1 MNANEFKA
9 IFLPMK
15 DRIFHIAF
23 RISGNTDDAE
33 DLVQEIYIRFWNSR
47 RKLAGMDG
55 LESYCMAM
63 ARNVC
68 IDFIRTRH
76 VAAESDVTVVGEP
89 MVDTAGQ
96 IDDRDCLKA
105 VEAIID
111 TLPVKQ
117 QSVIRMHDLAGFSFK
132 EISDATGERED
143 NVRKLLSRARQK
155 VRSVFSSIEKRKKHG

>member
-1 MNANEFKA
+1 MDAKEFKDV
-9 IFLPMK
+9 FLPMK
-15 DRIFHIAF
+15 DRIFNIAF
-23 RISGNTDDAE
+23 RITGNMEDAE
-33 DLVQEIYIRFWNSR
+33 DLVQDIYIRFWNSR
-47 RKLAGMDG
+47 SKLVGMDG
-55 LESYCMAM
+55 LDAYCMAM
-63 ARNVC
+63 ARNAC

-76 VAAESDVTVVGEP
+76 VSAESGVSIAGEP

-105 VEAIID
+105 VEAVIA
-111 TLPVKQ
+111 TLPAKQ

-155 VRSVFSSIEKRKKHG
+155 VRSVFSSIEKR